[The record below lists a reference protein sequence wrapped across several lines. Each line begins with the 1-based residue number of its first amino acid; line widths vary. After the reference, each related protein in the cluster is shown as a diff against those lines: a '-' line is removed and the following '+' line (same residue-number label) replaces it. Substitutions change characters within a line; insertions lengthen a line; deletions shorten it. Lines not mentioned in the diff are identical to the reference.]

1 MSSPQAAEVS
11 RLIKA
16 CYATLRSSRNGRPKE
31 YYGALALADSA
42 LALAAEGG
50 LDDGLVRQ
58 CEILQDFCQN
68 PLKSAYG
75 RSERYERDVYERAA
89 SSRGVGEAD
98 DSGADTASFG
108 SPGEAQAPPPGIG
121 SCAAEPAK
129 RTRRVRW
136 V

>member
-16 CYATLRSSRNGRPKE
+16 CYAALRSSRNRTPNG
-31 YYGALALADSA
+31 YYGALTLVDSA
-42 LALAAEGG
+42 AVLAAEGG

-58 CEILQDFCQN
+58 CEILRDFCQDS
-68 PLKSAYG
+68 LKSAYG
-75 RSERYERDVYERAA
+75 RSDRYERDVYERAV
-89 SSRGVGEAD
+89 SSRRIGAD
-98 DSGADTASFG
+98 DSDADTASLG
-108 SPGEAQAPPPGIG
+108 SSGGAQASSSGVE
-121 SCAAEPAK
+121 SREAEPVT

>member
-16 CYATLRSSRNGRPKE
+16 CYATLRSSRGGTPKE

-42 LALAAEGG
+42 LALASEGG

-68 PLKSAYG
+68 SLKGAYG
-75 RSERYERDVYERAA
+75 RSDRHERGVYERAA
-89 SSRGVGEAD
+89 SSRGVEAD
-98 DSGADTASFG
+98 DSGADTASSRG
-108 SPGEAQAPPPGIG
+108 SGKAHASPPEVE
-121 SCAAEPAK
+121 SCTAEPVT